1 MKSDSFWPS
10 LDKLPDSLSCYRKLN
25 LYIKLYIVIL
35 CLEEYES
42 IKELLIEIAPREN
55 SSQVNHWNTGGQIYL
70 DYIKLWEKFNDI
82 KVGAQSVNVF
92 YLCILLPLPFM
103 TQRLAVIYTVKLLAF
118 ATSVDLRRKKTGK
131 VGEKPS

>member
-1 MKSDSFWPS
+1 MS
-10 LDKLPDSLSCYRKLN
+10 DSLSGYRKFN
-25 LYIKLYIVIL
+25 LYIKLYIVVL

-82 KVGAQSVNVF
+82 KVGATNLMMTAGVGINF
-92 YLCILLPLPFM
+92 IL
-103 TQRLAVIYTVKLLAF
+103 KLSKDFFTCNAY
-118 ATSVDLRRKKTGK
+118 
-131 VGEKPS
+131 

>member
-1 MKSDSFWPS
+1 MFFK
-10 LDKLPDSLSCYRKLN
+10 KLN

-55 SSQVNHWNTGGQIYL
+55 SSQVNHWNTGGLIYL

-92 YLCILLPLPFM
+92 YLCILLYYLYHFM
-103 TQRLAVIYTVKLLAF
+103 T
-118 ATSVDLRRKKTGK
+118 
-131 VGEKPS
+131 